1 MLLVTSPK
9 LPDLPFI
16 DADTSLGKRTTQL
29 DLNSEA
35 DHKTLASLARDAD
48 VFLQAYRPGGLEQKG
63 FGVDDVI
70 RLREGK
76 GVVYASLRA
85 YGWEGPWKDRRGV
98 CSRHPPTHTYVSLN
112 VTLVRFLG
120 ANCHGFQSR

>member
-16 DADTSLGKRTTQL
+16 DTDTSRGKRTTQL
-29 DLNSEA
+29 DLTSEA
-35 DHKTLASLARDAD
+35 DHKTLASLAQDAD

-63 FGVDDVI
+63 FGVDDIV

-98 CSRHPPTHTYVSLN
+98 CFLYSSTYNHFSQMSL
-112 VTLVRFLG
+112 
-120 ANCHGFQSR
+120 

>member
-16 DADTSLGKRTTQL
+16 DADTSRGKRTTQL
-29 DLNSEA
+29 DLTSEA
-35 DHKTLASLARDAD
+35 DPDTLTSLARDAD
-48 VFLQAYRPGGLEQKG
+48 VFLQAYRTGGLEQKG
-63 FGVDDVI
+63 FGVDDVV

-98 CSRHPPTHTYVSLN
+98 RSLLSS
-112 VTLVRFLG
+112 TRSISHLMSL
-120 ANCHGFQSR
+120 